1 MENHLHV
8 VVHTPQANLVQ
19 GMQWFMNAY
28 TRRFIGRHRNWDRL
42 FGDRYKS
49 LAIEA
54 LEHEGETDYLRSA
67 LW

>member
-28 TRRFIGRHRNWDRL
+28 TRRL